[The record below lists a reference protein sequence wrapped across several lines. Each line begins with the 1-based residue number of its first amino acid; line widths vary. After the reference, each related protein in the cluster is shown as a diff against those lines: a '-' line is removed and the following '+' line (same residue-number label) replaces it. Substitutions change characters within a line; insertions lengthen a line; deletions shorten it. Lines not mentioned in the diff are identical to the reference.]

1 MSGEFSLLAVITVIF
16 LLSLLGA
23 VALFKFLKS
32 TAMIKK
38 AGYQAGGAVAGFL
51 LIYGTL
57 YASFHSLC
65 QDVGVWK
72 PDRWAITGTVKK
84 SGTAMHEGVIISHV
98 PPKPSAVTDAG
109 GTFRLEN
116 VLVMPNEGLPE
127 IYLESDGFYPR
138 SYQVDEKNAL
148 VDKERKT
155 IRLREHIELSK
166 TE

>member
-1 MSGEFSLLAVITVIF
+1 MSGEFGLLIVITVIF

-57 YASFHSLC
+57 YGSFHSLC
-65 QDVGVWK
+65 RDVWVWK
-72 PDRWAITGTVKK
+72 PNRWTVSGTVKK
-84 SGTAMHEGVIISHV
+84 SGTAMHGAVIVSHV
-98 PPKPSAVTDAG
+98 PPRPSTVTDAG

-127 IYLESDGFYPR
+127 IYLETDGFYPK
-138 SYQVDEKNAL
+138 SYQIDEKNAL
-148 VDKERKT
+148 VDNEKKT
-155 IRLREHIELSK
+155 IRLREPIELSK